1 MLASIIVRSGSLR
14 TAIQTITEAMKCVY
28 FVVELTSRMQDC
40 FFFSESEIKVV
51 ADLQKKWEM
60 SDIMLSYL
68 DTYWD
73 VC

>member
-1 MLASIIVRSGSLR
+1 MYEVALSELQFRLSLKLL
-14 TAIQTITEAMKCVY
+14 KCVY